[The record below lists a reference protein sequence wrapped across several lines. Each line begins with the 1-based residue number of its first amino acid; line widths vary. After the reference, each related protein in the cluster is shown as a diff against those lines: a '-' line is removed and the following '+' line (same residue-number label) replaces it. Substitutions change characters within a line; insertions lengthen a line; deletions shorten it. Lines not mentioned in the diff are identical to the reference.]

1 MATNAKT
8 PRGSVY
14 VGTYAKYNSGSLK
27 GEWLD
32 LDNYDS
38 YDEFKDACNSLH
50 ADEEDPELMFQDWET
65 PWDGE
70 INETGVSPSM
80 WDLPDCEHDR
90 LYLWAAQQVTGDAL
104 ASLIDRKAWEE
115 IRVIPCEYE
124 HEAAQ
129 AFLEDYL
136 ELMEVNLK
144 DKAVIAL
151 ISAIDAE
158 RFYAGNCFD
167 YTFVKG
173 VGLVAVV

>member
-14 VGTYAKYNSGSLK
+14 VGTYAKYNAGSLK

-32 LDNYDS
+32 LDNYGS
-38 YDEFKDACNSLH
+38 YAEFIDACKSLH

-65 PWDGE
+65 EWAGE
-70 INETGVSPSM
+70 INETGVSSSL
-80 WDLPDCEHDR
+80 WDLPEDDYDAR
-90 LYLWAAQQVTGDAL
+90 YLWAAQQVTGDAL
-104 ASLIDRKAWEE
+104 ASLIDRRVWESV
-115 IRVIPCEYE
+115 RVIPCDYA

-136 ELMEVNLK
+136 ELMEVNPK